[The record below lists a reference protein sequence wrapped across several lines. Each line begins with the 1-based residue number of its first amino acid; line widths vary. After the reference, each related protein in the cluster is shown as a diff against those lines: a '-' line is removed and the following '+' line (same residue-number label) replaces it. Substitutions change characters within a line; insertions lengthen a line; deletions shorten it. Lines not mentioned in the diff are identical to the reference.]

1 MSFFCVKIKNSKSSH
16 QKFMFVLIR
25 ANYFVVGANSCKNV
39 YLYDVIRHA
48 WAPTLKKSN
57 CIKDTFTLYTILK
70 SLFL

>member
-48 WAPTLKKSN
+48 WAPTL
-57 CIKDTFTLYTILK
+57 
-70 SLFL
+70 